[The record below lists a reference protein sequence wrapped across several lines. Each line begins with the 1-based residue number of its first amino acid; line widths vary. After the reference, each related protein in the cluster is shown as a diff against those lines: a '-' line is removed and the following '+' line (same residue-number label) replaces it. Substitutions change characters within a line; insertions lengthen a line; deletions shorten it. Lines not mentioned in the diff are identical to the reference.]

1 MRSVKAEQLLYE
13 VEDII
18 RTMPGPRDFS
28 VNQDKCVPW
37 LGRASAAIAQ
47 WNPGIAT
54 VRFEPLVQLLNSGQ
68 ATDFSAARRAVLIY
82 LHQAQNDLR
91 LQSAGPSSVAINSGM
106 VFEYFDELRKVIET
120 AKIDAYFVDPYI
132 DADFVSRYLPFT
144 DSSTNIR
151 ILAREKITT
160 LLPSIKAFIAQ
171 EPRSIEVRTAP
182 KFHDRY
188 LFVDRSACFQ
198 SGASF
203 KDGAKNAPTTL
214 TQITDAFV
222 AVDQTYDQL
231 WNKGES
237 LFINKLD
244 EK

>member
-1 MRSVKAEQLLYE
+1 MPSIKLEQLLYE

-37 LGRASAAIAQ
+37 LGRASAAISQ
-47 WNPGIAT
+47 WNAGIAT
-54 VRFEPLVQLLNSGQ
+54 VRFEPLVQLVNSGQ
-68 ATDFSAARRAVLIY
+68 ATDPNSTRRAILIY
-82 LHQAQNDLR
+82 LHQAQNELR
-91 LQSAGPSSVAINSGM
+91 LKAAGPTSVAINSGM

-120 AKIDAYFVDPYI
+120 AKVDAYFVDPYI
-132 DADFVSRYLPFT
+132 DADFVSRYLPYT
-144 DSSTNIR
+144 DPSTNIR
-151 ILAREKITT
+151 ILTREKLST

-171 EPRSIEVRTAP
+171 APRAIEVRTAP
-182 KFHDRY
+182 GFHDRY
-188 LFVDRSACFQ
+188 LLVDRAACFQ

-222 AVDQTYDQL
+222 AVDKTYDEL
-231 WNKGES
+231 WNKAQS
-237 LFINKLD
+237 LLINSI
-244 EK
+244 

>member
-1 MRSVKAEQLLYE
+1 MLSVKPEQLLYE

-68 ATDFSAARRAVLIY
+68 ATDFSSTRRAVLIY

-91 LQSAGPSSVAINSGM
+91 LKSAGPSSIAINSGM
-106 VFEYFDELRKVIET
+106 VFEYFDELRKIIET
-120 AKIDAYFVDPYI
+120 AKIEAYFIDPYI
-132 DADFVSRYLPFT
+132 DAEFVSRYLPFT
-144 DSSTNIR
+144 DPATKIR
-151 ILAREKITT
+151 ILTREKITT
-160 LLPSIKAFIAQ
+160 LLPSMSAFAAQ
-171 EPRSIEVRTAP
+171 HPRNIEIRSEPT
-182 KFHDRY
+182 FHDRY
-188 LFVDRSACFQ
+188 LIVDGLACYQ

-203 KDGAKNAPTTL
+203 KDGAKKSPTTL
-214 TQITDAFV
+214 TQITDAFE
-222 AVDQTYDQL
+222 AVRETYEGL
-231 WNKGES
+231 WDKAES
-237 LFINKLD
+237 LF
-244 EK
+244 EKK